1 MRIRILEDAVID
13 RIAAGEVV
21 ERPASVVKELV
32 ENALDAG
39 ATRVE
44 VRLGQ
49 GGASLIQVRDDGSG
63 MDREDAM
70 LCLERHA
77 TSKIRS
83 EADLVGVRT
92 LGFRGEAVPSIASV
106 SRFQIRTRR
115 AEDEVGTEV
124 RVDGGTLE
132 HVGPVAVPV
141 GTEITVRSLFQHVP
155 ARRKFLRSAQTE
167 VEHCVEA
174 LVRQALLRP
183 DVDLVVLHDGR
194 DLLRAPVTPDPLR
207 RIADLLGKDAALL
220 VPVSHTAAGISVNGH
235 VAPVGLHRPS
245 STGAVYTYVNG
256 RFVRDA
262 VVRRAITEAYRG
274 ALPQGRHP
282 IVVLSIEVPGDTLD
296 VNVHPAKT
304 EVRFRNPSE
313 VVRVVG
319 AALHEALHTRH
330 TRSRPADEPE
340 QPLLVSPTW
349 RGGSPDPSPSLTRAY
364 TRPSA
369 LPPELDQVSI
379 VPDPTSGVD
388 QVLLTP
394 ARAALGQQPVLSE
407 VPLGWSE
414 TGQEAPP
421 APRAPTNQSPYGTAA
436 RSATKAAPPLTAAPR
451 VELLLR
457 LGDVALVQRGD
468 SSWLVD
474 LAALASASA
483 SALLA
488 VEPVDSVPLLLPHT
502 VELGRAD
509 VSRVI
514 AAAESLSALGV
525 DVGALGPGSLAVLA
539 MPSDLPNLSAAA
551 ALTAAAS
558 ALASGRPLLDALA
571 GAVSAPASDAG
582 VAALLADPAFEAHA
596 RPLNE
601 ADLRRL
607 LEG

>member
-1 MRIRILEDAVID
+1 VRIRILEDAVID

-132 HVGPVAVPV
+132 HVGPVAAPV

-183 DVDLVVLHDGR
+183 DVDLLVLHDGR
-194 DLLRAPVTPDPLR
+194 DLLRAPVTTDPVR
-207 RIADLLGKDAALL
+207 RIADLLGKDASLL
-220 VPVSHTAAGISVNGH
+220 VPVSHTAAGISVTGH

-330 TRSRPADEPE
+330 TRARPADEPE

-349 RGGSPDPSPSLTRAY
+349 RGGASDPSPSLSRAY

-379 VPDPTSGVD
+379 VPDLGSGVD
-388 QVLLTP
+388 QVILTP
-394 ARAALGQQPVLSE
+394 ARAALAAQPVLSE
-407 VPLGWSE
+407 VPLAWVDVGSDE
-414 TGQEAPP
+414 PA
-421 APRAPTNQSPYGTAA
+421 APRVPSSPTAYRPDVPTASKVSPTA
-436 RSATKAAPPLTAAPR
+436 TAAPR

-457 LGDVALVQRGD
+457 VGDLALVRRGD
-468 SSWLVD
+468 APWLVD
-474 LAALASASA
+474 LSSLATASAV
-483 SALLA
+483 ALLSA
-488 VEPVDSVPLLLPHT
+488 QPVDSVPLLLPHT

-539 MPSDLPNLSAAA
+539 MPADLPNLTAGA
-551 ALTAAAS
+551 ALSAAAS
-558 ALASGRPLLDALA
+558 ALASGALA
-571 GAVSAPASDAG
+571 A
-582 VAALLADPAFEAHA
+582 
-596 RPLNE
+596 
-601 ADLRRL
+601 
-607 LEG
+607 